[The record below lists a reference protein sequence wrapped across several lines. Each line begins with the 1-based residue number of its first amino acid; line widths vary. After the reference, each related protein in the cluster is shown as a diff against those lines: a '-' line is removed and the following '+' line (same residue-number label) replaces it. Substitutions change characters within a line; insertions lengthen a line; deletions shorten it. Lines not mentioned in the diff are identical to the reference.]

1 MFYYISHVAYI
12 KSGLNYNIITMD
24 WSAIGSGFYTN
35 SAIKTDEVG
44 STLAQFLD
52 KLVEHTGLKPADI
65 HLIGH
70 SLGAHVVG
78 SAGAHLKSGKVGR
91 ITGKK

>member
-1 MFYYISHVAYI
+1 
-12 KSGLNYNIITMD
+12 MD
-24 WSAIGSGFYTN
+24 WSETGKNDYITSAKNTN
-35 SAIKTDEVG
+35 EVG

-52 KLVEHTGLKPADI
+52 QLVKHTGLKPADI

-78 SAGAHLKSGKVGR
+78 AAGAYLKSGKVGR